1 MNNLQETIQQISN
14 QVTEKWNNLSKKQKI
29 GIGIGVGALIIT
41 IIVVSLLMRPK
52 YKVLFSEAV
61 DAKVVAQVKEVLDEK
76 NIKNK
81 LIDDS
86 TNLLVE
92 EKSYQE
98 AKMYTAS
105 SGVTEDGFTWEKLL
119 SSIDM
124 STTQTEISLSEKE
137 MIRQSI
143 QTTLEQMEGVE
154 DARVELVIPEQ
165 KNAYLQ
171 SQVEGKASVF
181 LTLSQPLTSDQCEGI
196 ASYVASGVK
205 NLKKENIVII
215 DSTGRTL
222 YSGNESNSAVVGK
235 QQELKLAAENEVK
248 QKVIELFGNM
258 YDDVRISPNLVL
270 DFDEYQEKKEQYK
283 TQGDDESRGVV
294 QHETE
299 TKNSSKNQNTGDVPG
314 TDTNGGDVATYQ
326 TLDGSSG
333 ESKESSKDIT
343 YAPDKTESV
352 YNKNL
357 GDVKL
362 DESSIAVNLFKN
374 KIYKEEVVAPTL
386 SGMSWE
392 EFKEANSAQVTVAVD
407 DTVVQSVIRATG
419 IENVAV
425 NSYENPIFLDQE
437 PYRIDYKDYIPYV
450 LIVLALLVIVFVILR
465 FRKQEEEVEVEP
477 ELEVEEMLKAAKDQ
491 VELEEIEVKE
501 NLETKRQ
508 IDKFVDEKPEA
519 VANLLRN
526 WLSDEDWE

>member
-1 MNNLQETIQQISN
+1 MQETIQQISN
-14 QVTEKWNNLSKKQKI
+14 QVTEKWNSLSKKHKI
-29 GIGIGVGALIIT
+29 FIGLGVCALIIT
-41 IIVVSLLMRPK
+41 IIVVSILMKPK
-52 YKVLFSEAV
+52 YKVLFSEEV

-76 NIKNK
+76 KIKNR
-81 LIDDS
+81 LINES
-86 TNLLVE
+86 TNIEVE

-105 SGVTEDGFTWEKLL
+105 SGVTENGFTWDKLL
-119 SSIDM
+119 SNIDM
-124 STTQTEISLSEKE
+124 STTQTEISMSERE
-137 MIRQSI
+137 LIRQSL
-143 QTTLEQMEGVE
+143 QVTLETMEGVE

-205 NLKKENIVII
+205 NLKRENIVII
-215 DSTGRTL
+215 DSSGRTL
-222 YSGNESNSAVVGK
+222 FSGTENTNAVVSK
-235 QQELKLAAENEVK
+235 QQELKVAAENEVK
-248 QKVIELFGNM
+248 QKVIELFGSM

-283 TQGDDESRGVV
+283 TQGDDDSRGVV

-299 TKNSSKNQNTGDVPG
+299 SKSSSKNENSGDVPG

-326 TLDGSSG
+326 TIDGSSG
-333 ESKESSKDIT
+333 ESKDSSKDIT
-343 YAPDKTESV
+343 YSPDKTESIF
-352 YNKNL
+352 NKNL
-357 GDVKL
+357 GNVLL
-362 DESSIAVNLFKN
+362 DQSSVAVNLFKN
-374 KIYKEEVVAPTL
+374 KIYKEEIVKPTL
-386 SGMSWE
+386 SGMTWE
-392 EFKEANSAQVTVAVD
+392 EFKQENSSQVPVAVED
-407 DTVVQSVIRATG
+407 QIVQSVIRATG
-419 IENVAV
+419 IDNVVV
-425 NSYENPIFLDQE
+425 NAYENPIFLDQE
-437 PYRIDYKDYIPYV
+437 PYTIDYKDYIPYIL
-450 LIVLALLVIVFVILR
+450 LILALIIIAFVVLK
-465 FRKQEEEVEVEP
+465 FRKQEEVVEVEP

-491 VELEEIEVKE
+491 VELEEIELKE